1 MKDKIIQM
9 LSNAPALP
17 VLFIGSGL
25 TRRYLDLP
33 NWEGLLRQYCIK
45 SSYEYYYNKA
55 ERECREH
62 SDMIYPKIADYIEA
76 DFNDAY
82 FTEDK
87 YSDSREI
94 HADDISKK
102 ISPFKFCMADYFNE
116 KSNDTQECYS
126 DEIELFRKIGTKNV
140 SCIITT
146 NYDLFLENSFGKD
159 HFKPYIGQNE
169 LLFSTIYEVAE
180 IYKIHGCCSNPDSIV
195 INSHDYDLFVKKS
208 AYLSSKILTLF
219 LERPIIFL
227 GYSVSDANIRRILR
241 SISECLENNQLEQL
255 KKRLIF
261 IEWSENPKDVGISER
276 RFDFDNGKTIIM
288 ENIRLFDYSVL
299 YSAILSNTV
308 KYDVKALRRIKSQLY
323 ELVKTNK
330 PTEKL
335 YVATNIEDKNQ
346 DIDFV
351 VGVGVYGKF
360 GKVGYRGITADEL
373 YLYAIGKSDLQYDD
387 DMILKEAIPK
397 LHNGRTILPIRQFV
411 SNCQSINCLNDKV
424 RFSLNKSKKD
434 LLSLAQKDTVKKRGY
449 KELPCIIDY
458 YRRYGLSKTISSI
471 FISDFNQ
478 IDTEDLLEFIVKA
491 LEDEPTLL
499 SITGKAHPCKS
510 NFKKCI
516 TLWDILVYSTS
527 AKRKIRE
534 MEGVASNATEY
545 N

>member
-1 MKDKIIQM
+1 MKNKIIQI
-9 LSNAPALP
+9 LSNATALP
-17 VLFIGSGL
+17 ILFIGSGL

-33 NWEGLLRQYCIK
+33 NWEGLLRLYCVK
-45 SSYEYYYNKA
+45 SPYEYYYDKA
-55 ERECREH
+55 DRECRDH
-62 SDMIYPKIADYIEA
+62 SDIIYPKIADYIEA

-87 YSDSREI
+87 YSKSRKI

-102 ISPFKFCMADYFNE
+102 ISPFKFCIADYF
-116 KSNDTQECYS
+116 KSKSKEIQECYS
-126 DEIELFRKIGTKNV
+126 NEITLFRKIGNKNV

-159 HFKPYIGQNE
+159 HFNPYIGQNE

-180 IYKIHGCCSNPDSIV
+180 IYKIHGCCSKPDSIV

-227 GYSVSDANIRRILR
+227 GYSVSDPNIRRILR
-241 SISECLENNQLEQL
+241 SISECLENSQLEQL

-261 IEWSENPKDVGISER
+261 IEWAETPEKVGISER
-276 RFDFDNGKTIIM
+276 QFDFDNGKTIIM

-299 YSAILSNTV
+299 YSAILSNKV

-335 YVATNIEDKNQ
+335 YVATNIEDNSQ
-346 DIDFV
+346 EIDFV

-397 LHNGRTILPIRQFV
+397 LHNGRTILPLRQFI
-411 SNCQSINCLNDKV
+411 SRCQSIDCINDKV
-424 RFSLNKSKKD
+424 NFSFNKSQKD
-434 LLSLAQKDTVKKRGY
+434 LLSLAQKDSLKKRGY
-449 KELPCIIDY
+449 KKLHCIVNY
-458 YRRYGLSKTISSI
+458 YKKHGLSKTISNI
-471 FISDFNQ
+471 FISDFSK
-478 IDTEDLLEFIVKA
+478 IDTDDLKEFIIQA

-499 SITGKAHPCKS
+499 SITGKSHPCKS

-516 TLWDILVYSTS
+516 TLWDILVYSLP
-527 AKRKIRE
+527 AKQRIQKLERDIVNE
-534 MEGVASNATEY
+534 SESS
-545 N
+545 